1 MQNYKNHIRFNPLH
15 HFMLTPLLLVVFI
28 WSVVDLVNSDN
39 ASTQQ
44 ILLVLLSF
52 GAIFMSLVAR
62 LYGLK
67 NQDRIIRL
75 EMRQRYFE
83 LTGESFLTKE
93 TELRMSQIIALRFAS
108 NEELLELM
116 DSAIKEKLSA
126 KEIKQAIKNWQAD
139 HMRV

>member
-15 HFMLTPLLLVVFI
+15 HFILTPLLLVVFI
-28 WSVVDLVNSDN
+28 WSVVDWVNAD
-39 ASTQQ
+39 AVSTHH
-44 ILLVLLSF
+44 ILLVLVSF
-52 GAIFMSLVAR
+52 GALFMSLVAR

-83 LTGESFLTKE
+83 LTGTSFKTKE
-93 TELRMSQIIALRFAS
+93 KDLRLSQIIALRFAS
-108 NEELLELM
+108 DEELLVLM
-116 DSAIKEKLSA
+116 DRAINEQLSG

-139 HMRV
+139 YMRV